1 MNDQPLLAVEDIH
14 TYYGLSHILWG
25 VSLVVHRGE
34 CVCLVGRNGA
44 GKTTTFKSIIGLAT
58 PRSGQVMFRGE
69 RIDGKPSHRIARSG
83 VGFVPE
89 ERAIFPDLTVWENL
103 DVARKPGADGRVE
116 WTVDRV
122 YAIFPRLAERHAQ
135 LGGTLSG
142 GEQQMLTIARTLMG
156 NPDLLLLDEP
166 SEGLAPLIV
175 MAIGELIGQLKK
187 EGVTILLSEQNLPFA
202 LSLSDRIYVIDD
214 GKIQYTGTTA
224 ELVTHPEI
232 TRRYLGV
239 G

>member
-1 MNDQPLLAVEDIH
+1 MTETPLLAIEDIH
-14 TYYGLSHILWG
+14 TYYGMSHILWG

-44 GKTTTFKSIIGLAT
+44 GKTTTFKSVIGLAP
-58 PRSGQVMFRGE
+58 PRSGQVLFRGA
-69 RIDGKPSHRIARSG
+69 RIDGKPAHQIARMG

-116 WTVDRV
+116 WTIDRV
-122 YAIFPRLAERHAQ
+122 YHIFPRLAERRDQA
-135 LGGTLSG
+135 GGTLSG

-156 NPDLLLLDEP
+156 NPDLVLLDEP

-175 MAIGELIGQLKK
+175 AAIGELVAELKRG
-187 EGVTILLSEQNLPFA
+187 GVTLLLSEQNLPFA
-202 LSLSDRIYVIDD
+202 LSLSDRVYVIDD
-214 GKIQYTGTTA
+214 GKIQYTGATA
-224 ELVTHPEI
+224 ELVAHPEI